1 MARGKKYHTGGKTC
15 KLLDIIYD
23 VKYIFLGPN
32 VSQEKLSEIIDMPDL
47 KSEESAAQKNKQEGQ
62 ELKILIQQ
70 LMLSRLPELLAQL
83 HAGNNLKM
91 KEDNCCFLF
100 IDQKS

>member
-23 VKYIFLGPN
+23 VKYIFWGQIFL
-32 VSQEKLSEIIDMPDL
+32 MPDL

-91 KEDNCCFLF
+91 KEENCCFLF
-100 IDQKS
+100 IEQKS